1 MFDKTYGSVFN
12 RVDCGRK
19 GDKLARLEQ
28 SGGFR
33 NANCDNELRRLE
45 HICTFH
51 LQFNIEIE
59 SADTILNAD
68 QIARHS

>member
-1 MFDKTYGSVFN
+1 MLDRTHGSVFN
-12 RVDCGRK
+12 RIGRSRK

-28 SGGFR
+28 SGVIR
-33 NANCDNELRRLE
+33 NANCDNELRRLGRMY
-45 HICTFH
+45 TFH